1 MSILK
6 CKMCGGDL
14 DISGDVSVVK
24 CEYCGTTQTV
34 PNVDDEKKVALFTRA
49 NRLRFA
55 CEFDKAAGVY
65 ETIVADFP
73 EEAEAYWG
81 LLLCKYGIEYVDDPA
96 TAKKVPT
103 CHRSSFESIMDDDN
117 FDLVM
122 ENADSV
128 ARSIYR
134 EEAKQIE
141 ELRKGII
148 EVSSKEDPY
157 DIFICYKETDENGQR
172 TVDSVIAQDV
182 YTELV
187 NKGYRVFFSRITLED
202 KLGQQ
207 YEPYIFA
214 ALNSAKI
221 MLVFGTDYE
230 YFNAVWV
237 KNEWS
242 RFLQL
247 IAKGE
252 KKVVIPCYKDID
264 AYDMPK
270 EFAKLQAQ
278 DMGKV
283 GAIQDLL
290 RGIEKI
296 IPKETAK
303 ANNTATQSGANN
315 PTVDSLLKRVFMFL
329 EEGKWDSA
337 DEYCEKILDI
347 DPECAESYLG
357 KMMVDLKVK
366 KREDLAKLSKSFED
380 NDYYKKVIK
389 FASSDLKAELMGYID
404 SIFGPAYTDAVTI
417 MEGGK
422 DNTDQYLKA
431 AAQFRSLGDYKDS
444 KELCAK
450 CEKAAE
456 NFGIYN
462 TAKNT
467 IEYSVNE
474 DEVDET
480 IERLSAVSDIL
491 NCEEFVKNAKQ
502 DWLKKMQRI
511 DSIVTDL
518 KKNCTS
524 RACTDDT
531 KTLKGKIIKAQN
543 RKKVLETLADSFPIY
558 EQTLKNIELELA
570 EKKQKI
576 SVLETEFNS
585 LGIFSGKR
593 KKEIKNNISILKKD
607 IVTLTDSISKNK
619 EKIKGYTDITQIKNE
634 ISEIEKSNTEYE
646 AELKQIEEAIAKAN
660 EESVKNE
667 ERVKELFSDELC
679 NYVFNNKQV
688 IFILLHLS
696 YAVDMILNDVKLFL
710 KCKIAE
716 LQFKFIDNVKN
727 DSKSFKIMKRKIEL
741 ANDASFPLN
750 DNIVS
755 TGTHIALKKDGTV
768 VTETS
773 VYNSYDFSC
782 WSDITAIDDY
792 TQFVGLKK
800 DGTVVAVGNNSDGQ
814 CNVSGWSNITAISAG
829 YYHTVGLKKDGTVV
843 AVGNN
848 SDGQCNVSGW
858 SNITA
863 ISAGYK
869 RTVGYKKDGT
879 VVAAGNNGRDQCN
892 VSRQGNYGLTFK
904 ESLILE
910 SLKSKKTI
918 AFNYADF
925 GGFDGSNEF
934 LKNERRNGMRGTM
947 ADVVGF
953 VSNDLFV
960 SNDEEEAIM
969 ELRDDGTVAI
979 TGGDDSLR
987 KEIEKNENWNNIIDI
1002 DCSDEGFYGLR
1013 LDGTVVSTS
1022 GSKNTWHGFAV
1033 SEWLEN

>member
-1 MSILK
+1 
-6 CKMCGGDL
+6 
-14 DISGDVSVVK
+14 
-24 CEYCGTTQTV
+24 
-34 PNVDDEKKVALFTRA
+34 
-49 NRLRFA
+49 
-55 CEFDKAAGVY
+55 
-65 ETIVADFP
+65 
-73 EEAEAYWG
+73 
-81 LLLCKYGIEYVDDPA
+81 
-96 TAKKVPT
+96 
-103 CHRSSFESIMDDDN
+103 MDDDN

-303 ANNTATQSGANN
+303 TNNTATQSGSNN

-366 KREDLAKLSKSFED
+366 KREDLAKLSKSFEN

-404 SIFGPAYTDAVTI
+404 SIFGPTYTNAVTI

-450 CEKAAE
+450 CEKAAK

-474 DEVDET
+474 NEVDEA
-480 IERLSAVSDIL
+480 IEGLSAVSDIL

-543 RKKVLETLADSFPIY
+543 RKKALETLADSFPIY
-558 EQTLKNIELELA
+558 EQTLKNIESELA

-607 IVTLTDSISKNK
+607 IITLTDSISKNK
-619 EKIKGYTDITQIKNE
+619 EKIKGYTDIAQIKNE
-634 ISEIEKSNTEYE
+634 ISDIEKSNTEYE
-646 AELKQIEEAIAKAN
+646 AELKQIEEAIAKSSN

-679 NYVFNNKQV
+679 NYVFNNKQA
-688 IFILLHLS
+688 ICILLHFS
-696 YAVDMILNDVKLFL
+696 YAVDKILNDVKLFL

-727 DSKSFKIMKRKIEL
+727 DSENFKIMKEKIWL
-741 ANDASFPLN
+741 SIKHCIPLN
-750 DNIVS
+750 DNIAS
-755 TGTHIALKKDGTV
+755 IEDDDIALK
-768 VTETS
+768 
-773 VYNSYDFSC
+773 
-782 WSDITAIDDY
+782 
-792 TQFVGLKK
+792 
-800 DGTVVAVGNNSDGQ
+800 
-814 CNVSGWSNITAISAG
+814 
-829 YYHTVGLKKDGTVV
+829 
-843 AVGNN
+843 
-848 SDGQCNVSGW
+848 
-858 SNITA
+858 
-863 ISAGYK
+863 
-869 RTVGYKKDGT
+869 
-879 VVAAGNNGRDQCN
+879 
-892 VSRQGNYGLTFK
+892 NYG
-904 ESLILE
+904 
-910 SLKSKKTI
+910 
-918 AFNYADF
+918 
-925 GGFDGSNEF
+925 
-934 LKNERRNGMRGTM
+934 
-947 ADVVGF
+947 
-953 VSNDLFV
+953 
-960 SNDEEEAIM
+960 
-969 ELRDDGTVAI
+969 
-979 TGGDDSLR
+979 
-987 KEIEKNENWNNIIDI
+987 
-1002 DCSDEGFYGLR
+1002 
-1013 LDGTVVSTS
+1013 
-1022 GSKNTWHGFAV
+1022 
-1033 SEWLEN
+1033 